1 MNKKLQNI
9 NYIAAIDPGKK
20 TSAMI
25 VFDVIKNDKNN
36 FKIEIASSN
45 FNLVTNNIWLPQYN
59 IFTNAEKE
67 GLFVIE
73 KGYISQKNKGVT
85 AEHILLC
92 GKCIGGLIAKGYNV
106 IEADPLKWIPD
117 MLSTGNVVPNNAQIK
132 KMSKMLV
139 EQMEPG
145 RRMNEHHRAAY
156 LMGQWAYKQLKLG
169 LI

>member
-1 MNKKLQNI
+1 MIMFDI
-9 NYIAAIDPGKK
+9 NNTIELRNMYTFD
-20 TSAMI
+20 TSLLWDR
-25 VFDVIKNDKNN
+25 FE
-36 FKIEIASSN
+36 FCEISTC
-45 FNLVTNNIWLPQYN
+45 VTI
-59 IFTNAEKE
+59 
-67 GLFVIE
+67 VIE

-139 EQMEPG
+139 DQMEPG

>member
-9 NYIAAIDPGKK
+9 KYIAAIDPGKK
-20 TSAMI
+20 TSAMVI
-25 VFDVIKNDKNN
+25 FNVWSDAIEFSNSRENPYTFDTCILWQEHG
-36 FKIEIASSN
+36 F
-45 FNLVTNNIWLPQYN
+45 WLRQSTG
-59 IFTNAEKE
+59 II
-67 GLFVIE
+67 VIE

-85 AEHILLC
+85 SEHILLC

-117 MLSTGNVVPNNAQIK
+117 MLSTGNVVPSNAHVK
-132 KMSKMLV
+132 KMSKILV
-139 EQMEPG
+139 EQMEPN